1 MSMVDIVS
9 AIPSHHAPA
18 PSPVDKTMTDP
29 ADQAHLPF
37 DASIADRLLE
47 LLSNDDEF
55 RDCFQDNPAQALAQ
69 LGVAG
74 ANANDG
80 VPSAGEPYYCMTT
93 SQLASKEDIALARA
107 ELQSYLTEKTNH
119 TVIFAFESESIRS
132 TLLRR

>member
-1 MSMVDIVS
+1 
-9 AIPSHHAPA
+9 
-18 PSPVDKTMTDP
+18 MTDP

-47 LLSNDDEF
+47 LLSNDDDF

-93 SQLASKEDIALARA
+93 TQLASKEDIALARA